1 MSMMMDSP
9 SNPTPVST
17 LSMSGTL
24 SSRLRDT
31 QTSMMGRRASRRRD
45 AGSRKAWEDA
55 RVPIRRVRRER
66 AEMKCMSP
74 WVEGRSLRAQRYNER
89 EGCVGEDGK
98 SKVEGSRV
106 SYTFPVNNSG
116 QNSQDPVSHA
126 SHVRT
131 TVWRGWFH
139 PLFPTLRCSSR
150 KPPSDQI
157 QYRQRVDIKT
167 LCLTRSLVCRRGSK
181 TG

>member
-1 MSMMMDSP
+1 LGMSMMMDSP

-55 RVPIRRVRRER
+55 RVPIRRMRRER

-74 WVEGRSLRAQRYNER
+74 WVEGRSLRAQRYNEG

-98 SKVEGSRV
+98 SKSRV
-106 SYTFPVNNSG
+106 RGYLILSQLIIQGRIPKIPYLMHLMSGPRCGVGGSTHFPQHYAVPQG
-116 QNSQDPVSHA
+116 A
-126 SHVRT
+126 A
-131 TVWRGWFH
+131 
-139 PLFPTLRCSSR
+139 
-150 KPPSDQI
+150 K
-157 QYRQRVDIKT
+157 
-167 LCLTRSLVCRRGSK
+167 
-181 TG
+181 